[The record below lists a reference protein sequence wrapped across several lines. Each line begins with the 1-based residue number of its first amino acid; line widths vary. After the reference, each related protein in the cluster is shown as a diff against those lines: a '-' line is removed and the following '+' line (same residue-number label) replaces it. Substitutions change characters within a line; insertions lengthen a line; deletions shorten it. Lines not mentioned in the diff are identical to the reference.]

1 MFNGIYNHVYN
12 VYINQNNS
20 SAVYKE
26 DVLGTFKKDE
36 HLVSFSF

>member
-26 DVLGTFKKDE
+26 DVFGTFKKDE